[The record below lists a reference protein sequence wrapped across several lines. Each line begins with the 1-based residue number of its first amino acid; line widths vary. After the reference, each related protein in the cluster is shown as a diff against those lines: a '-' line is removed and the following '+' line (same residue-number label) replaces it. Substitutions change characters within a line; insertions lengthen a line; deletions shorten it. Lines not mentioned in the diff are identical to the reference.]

1 MLKITDLGGAIIV
14 HTFACIF
21 GLAVARCLY
30 KPPRKNHKLETSNY
44 VSDTFA
50 LIGTVFLWCYWPSFN
65 AGPGDDSERYMAI
78 INTYLSLCG
87 SAVSVY
93 FTSIAV
99 SPERK
104 LTMAHVQNAT
114 LAGGVAMAATASM
127 PVHPFGALLI
137 GSIAGIASVLGFK
150 YTQVMFF
157 IRFKVQNRIQA
168 IFCGQIQ
175 SP

>member
-1 MLKITDLGGAIIV
+1 MGGAIIV

-21 GLAVARCLY
+21 GLAVARCLFR
-30 KPPRKNHKLETSNY
+30 PTRKNHKLEESNY

-65 AGPGDDSERYMAI
+65 AGPGDESERYMAI

-127 PVHPFGALLI
+127 PVQPFGALLI
-137 GSIAGIASVLGFK
+137 GSIAGVASVLGFK
-150 YTQVMFF
+150 YTQVLINIKYEVLNQFP
-157 IRFKVQNRIQA
+157 A
-168 IFCGQIQ
+168 IFC
-175 SP
+175 

>member
-1 MLKITDLGGAIIV
+1 M

-21 GLAVARCLY
+21 GLAVARCLF
-30 KPPRKNHKLETSNY
+30 KPQRKNHQLEKSNY
-44 VSDTFA
+44 VTDTFA

-65 AGPGDDSERYMAI
+65 AGPGDDDERYMAI

-93 FTSIAV
+93 FTSVAV

-114 LAGGVAMAATASM
+114 LAGGVAMATTASM
-127 PVHPFGALLI
+127 PVQPFGALLI
-137 GSIAGIASVLGFK
+137 GSIAGIVSVLGFK
-150 YTQVMFF
+150 YTQVNCKSYLYFHN
-157 IRFKVQNRIQA
+157 RFKA
-168 IFCGQIQ
+168 ILGGQIQ
-175 SP
+175 SS